1 MKLNEGLHFIGTNI
15 RALLDLFNINVDSG
29 NKSKA
34 GNAVASGRS
43 YELIGEHVDMEDQYE
58 KILKDKMGYR
68 LSDDKSLMPEL
79 DLDEYS
85 TFDEIVE
92 ESKQYT
98 PTQKNKFSPKA
109 LYNMVKILE
118 KYKKTEE
125 QWLRI
130 ATAIDI
136 IYRYMSSGLSREEFF
151 TSEVEMDIEGV
162 KELDEFFK
170 TDHIFM
176 TIQELKKYKGE
187 LDFYKYDPRK
197 NNI

>member
-1 MKLNEGLHFIGTNI
+1 
-15 RALLDLFNINVDSG
+15 
-29 NKSKA
+29 
-34 GNAVASGRS
+34 
-43 YELIGEHVDMEDQYE
+43 
-58 KILKDKMGYR
+58 
-68 LSDDKSLMPEL
+68 
-79 DLDEYS
+79 
-85 TFDEIVE
+85 
-92 ESKQYT
+92 
-98 PTQKNKFSPKA
+98 
-109 LYNMVKILE
+109 MVKILE